1 MTRDGRQDRDRR
13 AARPGRETAGS
24 WRRGGTL
31 AGAMLLAVA
40 LGTAGCAPDSGRAEN
55 ADSGSDGSSSFA
67 RVVNVEV
74 RTLEP
79 RPFTE
84 RIHVT
89 GTVAANRDVEIAA
102 EESGT
107 VREILVEEGSR
118 VRKGQPLIRLNDD
131 ILRAELEQAAAQA
144 ELARETYER
153 NRQLYEDER
162 AISELRYVETRA
174 LAREARAGR
183 RALEERVARTMIRAP
198 FDGVLETKLVE
209 VGSMV
214 SPGVRVARVVQ
225 LDPVEIRGGVPERFA
240 PDVRVGADAVVRFDV
255 LPDRTF
261 EGRLSYVG
269 SVIHPQSRTFRVEL
283 RLPNPDGA
291 VKPEM
296 VADVTL
302 VRRRFDSAL
311 VVPQEALVREEDGF
325 VAFVVEEGEDGPVAT
340 SRPVGIRTSQRN
352 EVVVDRGLAPGDRL
366 VVVGQARVA
375 DGDRVRIVGGGDRPG
390 TVADGGA
397 R

>member
-1 MTRDGRQDRDRR
+1 MTSDGRQDRGR
-13 AARPGRETAGS
+13 AARPGRETAGR
-24 WRRGGTL
+24 WTRAGTWT
-31 AGAMLLAVA
+31 GTMLLAAA
-40 LGTAGCAPDSGRAEN
+40 LGTAGCAPDSGRAED
-55 ADSGSDGSSSFA
+55 AAPGSEGASSYA

-89 GTVAANRDVEIAA
+89 GTVAANRDVEVAA

-118 VRKGQPLIRLNDD
+118 VREGQPLVRLDD
-131 ILRAELEQAAAQA
+131 AILRAELERAAAQA

-153 NRQLYEDER
+153 NRQLYEEER

-174 LAREARAGR
+174 RAREARAGR
-183 RALEERVARTMIRAP
+183 RALEERVARTVIRAP
-198 FDGVLETKLVE
+198 FDGVLETRLVE
-209 VGSMV
+209 IGSMV
-214 SPGVRVARVVQ
+214 SPGVPVARVVQ

-240 PDVRVGADAVVRFDV
+240 PDVRAGADAEVRFDV

-269 SVIHPQSRTFRVEL
+269 SVIHPQNRTFRVEL

-325 VAFVVEEGEDGPVAT
+325 VAFVVEEGEAGPVAT
-340 SRPVGIRTSQRN
+340 ARPVEIRTSQRN
-352 EVVVDRGLAPGDRL
+352 EVVVDRGLAPGERL

-375 DGDRVRIVGGGDRPG
+375 DGDRVRIVGGGEVPG
-390 TVADGGA
+390 GDTGGGT